1 MSSKYFARSCKRLY
15 CGHFIARAAKL
26 MGFHHQRYKLE
37 ACCLLCSSFIK
48 KHKLSLWSMFGTFN
62 ILEPYASKMP
72 NAENFPLSDNAAE
85 YIKSSED
92 LLPILIL
99 YSIQECEKID
109 FLKINFRLFIFYLF
123 LLRLNIAT
131 FSVWLRHTTFPNSE
145 ND

>member
-1 MSSKYFARSCKRLY
+1 MNFPSLLIPS
-15 CGHFIARAAKL
+15 I
-26 MGFHHQRYKLE
+26 E
-37 ACCLLCSSFIK
+37 AVAYLLCSSFIK
-48 KHKLSLWSMFGTFN
+48 KHKLSRWSMFGTFN

-72 NAENFPLSDNAAE
+72 NAENFPVSDNAAE
-85 YIKSSED
+85 YMFIKSSED

-99 YSIQECEKID
+99 YSIQECEIID

-131 FSVWLRHTTFPNSE
+131 FSVWLRHTAFLNSE